1 MNFRQ
6 TIQLKESGSKI
17 QIMRTGSF
25 SSKRYGN
32 FKITQDTYKEIL
44 RNFEGAGRI
53 PLDFNHGSGETD
65 PEKAKAAGWIQEL
78 FVKGDKLM
86 AKVEFTPAAR
96 EYVANSE
103 YRFISAEF
111 VFGWIDPAD
120 PDKRERGAKLLAAAL
135 TNRPFIRGMRAVTLS
150 EQALSEKME
159 AISKAFYQ
167 SFPENEV
174 FQYSIEVAE
183 EDHVVMRR
191 EGAGRTQYFQVPF
204 SATDGVITFKRAA
217 SGWTEMRKGFEIV
230 SKKNGKRTRPLLDKK
245 KRRKK
250 VTTKKVK
257 CADHFRQVRRELAAE
272 LYAAN
277 PDRYK
282 FASDA
287 LNDVRVPGLSVACRK
302 GRVPTDLLLENVK
315 LCLYH
320 LALERGEH
328 PGEQELLRLCG
339 RFDELEGI
347 VRGIDL
353 ELAVHRLNRG

>member
-1 MNFRQ
+1 M
-6 TIQLKESGSKI
+6 
-17 QIMRTGSF
+17 
-25 SSKRYGN
+25 
-32 FKITQDTYKEIL
+32 
-44 RNFEGAGRI
+44 
-53 PLDFNHGSGETD
+53 
-65 PEKAKAAGWIQEL
+65 
-78 FVKGDKLM
+78 
-86 AKVEFTPAAR
+86 
-96 EYVANSE
+96 
-103 YRFISAEF
+103 
-111 VFGWIDPAD
+111 
-120 PDKRERGAKLLAAAL
+120 
-135 TNRPFIRGMRAVTLS
+135 
-150 EQALSEKME
+150 
-159 AISKAFYQ
+159 
-167 SFPENEV
+167 
-174 FQYSIEVAE
+174 
-183 EDHVVMRR
+183 
-191 EGAGRTQYFQVPF
+191 
-204 SATDGVITFKRAA
+204 
-217 SGWTEMRKGFEIV
+217 
-230 SKKNGKRTRPLLDKK
+230 
-245 KRRKK
+245 
-250 VTTKKVK
+250 TTKKVK